1 MIQVKEVTKCY
12 GKFKALQDIDWS
24 IAPGEFWG
32 VIGPN
37 GSGKSTLLSLL
48 SGVEAPDRGEISLAG
63 RSLSSYGRKDLSRKL
78 AVLQQDGLPPIP
90 YTVREVIEMGRFAY
104 QDWRGREKKGG
115 AEELLQRIMKR
126 LELEELAHR
135 PLSSLSGGQRQ
146 RAALA
151 KVMAQQPEIVL
162 LDEPTTYLDI
172 RYQMQFMDLTAGW
185 QREEGLTVVSVMH
198 DLNLASLY
206 CDRLLVL
213 NGGRI
218 SGQGVPGDILVPE
231 TLEGVFHVKSYRIPH
246 PDSGAPQLL
255 LRKAENFM
263 PD

>member
-1 MIQVKEVTKCY
+1 MIQVKKVTKCY

-78 AVLQQDGLPPIP
+78 AVLQQDGLPPIA
-90 YTVREVIEMGRFAY
+90 YTVREVIEMGRFAF
-104 QDWRGREKKGG
+104 QDWRGREKQGG
-115 AEELLQRIMKR
+115 AEDLLERIMRR
-126 LELEELAHR
+126 LELADLAHR

-151 KVMAQQPEIVL
+151 KVMAQQPEVVL

-172 RYQMQFMDLTAGW
+172 RYQMQFMDLIAGW

-206 CDRLLVL
+206 CDHLLVL
-213 NGGRI
+213 SGGRI
-218 SGQGVPGDILVPE
+218 SGQGTPADILVPE
-231 TLEGVFHVKSYRIPH
+231 TLENVFHVKSYSIPH
-246 PDSGAPQLL
+246 PDSGSPQLL
-255 LRKAENFM
+255 LRKAQDFM
-263 PD
+263 PQ

>member
-24 IAPGEFWG
+24 ISAGEFWG

-78 AVLQQDGLPPIP
+78 AVLQQDGLPPIA

-104 QDWRGREKKGG
+104 QDWRGREKQGG
-115 AEELLQRIMKR
+115 AEELLRRIMKR

-172 RYQMQFMDLTAGW
+172 RYQMQFMDLIAGW

-218 SGQGVPGDILVPE
+218 AGQGAPGDILVPE

-255 LRKAENFM
+255 LRKAENIM
-263 PD
+263 PR

>member
-78 AVLQQDGLPPIP
+78 AVLQQDGLPPIA

-115 AEELLQRIMKR
+115 AEELLQRIMQR

-172 RYQMQFMDLTAGW
+172 RYQMQFMDLMAGW

-218 SGQGVPGDILVPE
+218 SGQGAPVDILVPE